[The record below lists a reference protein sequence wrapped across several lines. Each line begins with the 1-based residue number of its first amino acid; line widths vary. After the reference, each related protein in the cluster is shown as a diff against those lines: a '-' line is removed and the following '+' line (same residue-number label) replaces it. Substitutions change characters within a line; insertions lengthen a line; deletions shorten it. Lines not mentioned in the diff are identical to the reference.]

1 MNELYVY
8 TTTSELARAWGE
20 NEQERT
26 AFIRSVVEPW
36 DREHPD
42 ARIAWV
48 ASPSGADQTAIGFL
62 DTSLDVPEGLSRN
75 QMRHHLIPARGKT
88 GQPYRDILEQMAALP
103 SRTAVFKRF
112 GVPCRVIGGV
122 SGMSARW
129 CMTRAA
135 RLDGTLYVVNDGPLS
150 SPHLVTAKLSEFY
163 AAKER
168 QTEVESLAAADS
180 RAAAQ

>member
-1 MNELYVY
+1 MSELYVY
-8 TTTSELARAWGE
+8 TTTSELATTWGE

-26 AFIRSVVEPW
+26 AFIRRVVEPW

-48 ASPSGADQTAIGFL
+48 ASPSGADQTPVGFL
-62 DTSLDVPEGLSRN
+62 DAGGDVPEGLSRN
-75 QMRHHLIPARGKT
+75 QLRHYLIPARGKT
-88 GQPYRDILEQMAALP
+88 GQPYRDALERLAAMP

-112 GVPCRVIGGV
+112 GVPCRVIGGA

-150 SPHLVTAKLSEFY
+150 SRHLVTAKLSEFY

-168 QTEVESLAAADS
+168 QTEIESLAADTQ
-180 RAAAQ
+180 AAAR